1 MDLKIHFSDPS
12 EKHRDTQGVRK
23 WVGAREGGNE
33 VTMGGK
39 GVKICRGH
47 CWVQKE

>member
-23 WVGAREGGNE
+23 WVGAREEGIRSQGE
-33 VTMGGK
+33 A
-39 GVKICRGH
+39 RG
-47 CWVQKE
+47 